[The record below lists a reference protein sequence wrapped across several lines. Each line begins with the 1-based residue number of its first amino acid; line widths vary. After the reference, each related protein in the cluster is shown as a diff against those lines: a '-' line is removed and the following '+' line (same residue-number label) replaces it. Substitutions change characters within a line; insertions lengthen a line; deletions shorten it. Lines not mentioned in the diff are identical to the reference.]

1 MPKGIMVVQSAPCD
15 PAREDEYND
24 WYSRVHLPEVLAI
37 PGFTGARRYQVP
49 PTGEYLAIYEID
61 ADDLAGPAAEL
72 RARSAAGRMH
82 ASDALRTDPPPVVT
96 LYQLIG

>member
-1 MPKGIMVVQSAPCD
+1 MSRQTASSRDSAW
-15 PAREDEYND
+15 R
-24 WYSRVHLPEVLAI
+24 SRTQCPSRWPEVLAI
-37 PGFTGARRYQVP
+37 PGFTGARRFKLPQ
-49 PTGEYLAIYEID
+49 TGDYLAIYEID

-82 ASDALRTDPPPVVT
+82 ASDVLRTDPPPVVT